1 MTKQQHS
8 DTNHI
13 FLRSFFARL
22 SFWVVIC
29 FSCFFTQAQSFIVVR
44 SSMGHHMETN
54 LTASTSMYK
63 AQQTVAQSSI
73 QRR

>member
-1 MTKQQHS
+1 MTNQKHI
-8 DTNHI
+8 DTNRI
-13 FLRSFFARL
+13 FIRFFTHL
-22 SFWVVIC
+22 SLWIVIC